1 MKDQNN
7 LSRDTMWKATVSC
20 DSAYDG
26 IFFYAV
32 KTTGIFCRPS
42 CKSKVPNYENV
53 SFFSNA
59 QEAQRSGYRPCKR
72 CRSDLNIKI
81 YDPFECVVE
90 DTMRL
95 IKNNYVQNMS
105 LNEIASRVGVSR
117 FHLNRIFK
125 ERTGYTPRIYL
136 ERIRVKKAKELLMT
150 TVFNSTEIGYQ
161 TGYQSVSSF
170 YNAFKRNTGF
180 SPSQFRAFHSGN
192 TVNQELD

>member
-1 MKDQNN
+1 M
-7 LSRDTMWKATVSC
+7 RFGR
-20 DSAYDG
+20 Y
-26 IFFYAV
+26 YA
-32 KTTGIFCRPS
+32 I
-42 CKSKVPNYENV
+42 
-53 SFFSNA
+53 
-59 QEAQRSGYRPCKR
+59 
-72 CRSDLNIKI
+72 D
-81 YDPFECVVE
+81 
-90 DTMRL
+90 
-95 IKNNYVQNMS
+95 KNNYVQNMS

-136 ERIRVKKAKELLMT
+136 ERIRVKKAKELLLT

>member
-1 MKDQNN
+1 
-7 LSRDTMWKATVSC
+7 
-20 DSAYDG
+20 
-26 IFFYAV
+26 
-32 KTTGIFCRPS
+32 
-42 CKSKVPNYENV
+42 
-53 SFFSNA
+53 
-59 QEAQRSGYRPCKR
+59 
-72 CRSDLNIKI
+72 
-81 YDPFECVVE
+81 
-90 DTMRL
+90 
-95 IKNNYVQNMS
+95 MS

-136 ERIRVKKAKELLMT
+136 ERIRVKKAKELLLT

-161 TGYQSVSSF
+161 TGYQSVCSL

>member
-1 MKDQNN
+1 M
-7 LSRDTMWKATVSC
+7 RFRR
-20 DSAYDG
+20 Y
-26 IFFYAV
+26 YA
-32 KTTGIFCRPS
+32 I
-42 CKSKVPNYENV
+42 
-53 SFFSNA
+53 
-59 QEAQRSGYRPCKR
+59 
-72 CRSDLNIKI
+72 D
-81 YDPFECVVE
+81 
-90 DTMRL
+90 
-95 IKNNYVQNMS
+95 KNNYVQNMS

-117 FHLNRIFK
+117 FHLNRSFK

-136 ERIRVKKAKELLMT
+136 ERIRVKKAKELLLT

>member
-59 QEAQRSGYRPCKR
+59 QEAQR
-72 CRSDLNIKI
+72 
-81 YDPFECVVE
+81 
-90 DTMRL
+90 
-95 IKNNYVQNMS
+95 
-105 LNEIASRVGVSR
+105 A
-117 FHLNRIFK
+117 
-125 ERTGYTPRIYL
+125 
-136 ERIRVKKAKELLMT
+136 
-150 TVFNSTEIGYQ
+150 
-161 TGYQSVSSF
+161 GYQSVSSF

>member
-7 LSRDTMWKATVSC
+7 LSRDTMWKATVTC

-32 KTTGIFCRPS
+32 KTTGVFCRPS

-53 SFFSNA
+53 SFFKCA
-59 QEAQRSGYRPCKR
+59 RSSKGRLSPMQKMPI
-72 CRSDLNIKI
+72 RSKYKNIRSVRMR
-81 YDPFECVVE
+81 FERYYAI
-90 DTMRL
+90 D
-95 IKNNYVQNMS
+95 KNNYVQNMS

-136 ERIRVKKAKELLMT
+136 ERIRVKKAKELLLT